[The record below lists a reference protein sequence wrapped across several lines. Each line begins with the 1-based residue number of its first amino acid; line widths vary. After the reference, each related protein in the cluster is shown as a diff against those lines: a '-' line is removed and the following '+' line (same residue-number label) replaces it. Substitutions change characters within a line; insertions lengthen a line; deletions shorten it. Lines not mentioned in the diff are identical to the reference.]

1 MILNY
6 PSVYVSMAIDS
17 LPFRGNMQVKPTF
30 IRKKPFEKKPKYFTR
45 SRCTYRIC
53 CQATMMIKIDSNCQ
67 GYTQSRGKKLWI
79 QTLQWRHNGHDGVSN
94 QSSALVGFV
103 REFHRWPVNFP
114 HKGPVTR
121 KIFAFD
127 DVIIS
132 LKIVINSQGY
142 TQSWGKMLWIQT
154 FRREITKC

>member
-1 MILNY
+1 MTLNY
-6 PSVYVSMAIDS
+6 PSVYVSMAVDS

-30 IRKKPFEKKPKYFTR
+30 MRKKPFEKKPKYFTR

-53 CQATMMIKIDSNCQ
+53 CQATKMIKNRFKLPRIHAKPRKEALNPDITVTTWWARWRLKSKLRISGLCEGISPLTGEFPAQRASNAE
-67 GYTQSRGKKLWI
+67 K
-79 QTLQWRHNGHDGVSN
+79 
-94 QSSALVGFV
+94 
-103 REFHRWPVNFP
+103 
-114 HKGPVTR
+114 
-121 KIFAFD
+121 FAFD

-132 LKIVINSQGY
+132 LKIVLNSQGY